1 MPLEHKDRISDTSNT
16 TGTGTLTL
24 TGTAPAGRRSFASG
38 HTTGATVRYAIESGD
53 KTQWEVGEG
62 VWTSSGATLTRDTVF
77 ASSNSNALVNFTGTP
92 LTVISTMTAADASS
106 VAGII
111 DKIGVYLNAA
121 TTATSSADQ
130 KIPLDTVAFDTNS
143 IWDATNKRITPK
155 KAGYYHVD
163 VRIHL
168 NSAAWLH
175 PAIRKN
181 GTTYANTGTDMSAQ
195 SGAGGGVLVYCNGT
209 TDYLEFWSYV
219 GGAVG
224 ITTGGSQTYMHVFGP
239 F

>member
-1 MPLEHKDRISDTSNT
+1 MSLEHKDCVSDSSTT

-24 TGTAPAGRRSFASG
+24 SGTAPDGYRSFSSA
-38 HTTGATVRYAIESGD
+38 HTTGATVRYRIRSAD
-53 KTQWEVGEG
+53 NTQWETGEG
-62 VWTSSGATLTRDTVF
+62 VWTSSGSTLTRTTVF
-77 ASSNSNALVNFTGTP
+77 ASSNDNALVNFTGTP

-111 DKIGVYLNAA
+111 DKIGVYLGSA

-163 VRIHL
+163 VRIQL

-175 PAIRKN
+175 PVIRKN
-181 GTTYANTGTDMSAQ
+181 GTVYANTGTNMNAQ
-195 SGAGGGVLVYCNGT
+195 NGAGGGVLVYCNGT

-224 ITTGGSQTYMHVFGP
+224 ITTGSAQTYMHAFGP
-239 F
+239 L